1 MKTITILNSVK
12 SGYFMLVAFVIL
24 LSGVTA
30 CSNEEFG
37 IEIPEVKKE
46 WTKQEL
52 IEQALSRMPQT
63 RSGSNNV
70 TAQMITISETVSI
83 RCKASK
89 SMIISWGTDTITT
102 LPNVDSVYTFTYSDG
117 YPSHAISIYASTEA
131 LQSLNVDRNRLIS
144 LEIDASNLKTLYC
157 QENYLDELDLAKC
170 PALMTILADNNEL
183 SSINIDSLTR
193 LRVVRLSHNRL
204 TQIDVSKNKFIY
216 ALCVDDNQLTDI
228 DLTKNPDLLLLY
240 IGKNSITN
248 LNLSSNYRLQNISLN
263 HLPLETYN
271 GSPVNTENFNKF
283 NIHRLSQLDIAY
295 TPFTSLDLSQ
305 KSVRELDISG
315 TAITHLNLSRSSIET
330 FYATR
335 SKLAEL
341 TYSTTTFNNAQDIR
355 IERTPLENE
364 WEKINA
370 LANALPFRSEAT
382 PGTLFTYSKY
392 MKTIYEWLYGK
403 NWIINP

>member
-1 MKTITILNSVK
+1 MKTITILNSMK
-12 SGYFMLVAFVIL
+12 SGYFMLVVCAIL
-24 LSGVTA
+24 LLGATA
-30 CSNEEFG
+30 CSSEEFG
-37 IEIPEVKKE
+37 VEVPEAEKV

-63 RSGSNNV
+63 RGEIVSVQMV
-70 TAQMITISETVSI
+70 TTSRTLSI
-83 RCKASK
+83 KCKASE
-89 SMIISWGTDTITT
+89 SMIIKWEGFDNATDTIS
-102 LPNVDSVYTFTYSDG
+102 PNIESVYTHTYSDN
-117 YPSHAISIYASTEA
+117 YPSRAIRIVGSPEA
-131 LQSLNVDRNRLIS
+131 LQSLHVDSNRLIS
-144 LEIDASNLKTLYC
+144 LRIDASKLSSLYC
-157 QENYLDELDLAKC
+157 QENYLDELDLTKC

-228 DLTKNPDLLLLY
+228 DLTKNPDLLLLN

-248 LNLSSNYRLQNISLN
+248 LNLSSNYKLQHISLN

-295 TPFTSLDLSQ
+295 TPFISLDLSQ

-341 TYSTTTFNNAQDIR
+341 TYAETTFDNAYDIR
-355 IERTPLENE
+355 IERTPFEN
-364 WEKINA
+364 NCDYMTDF
-370 LANALPFRSEAT
+370 ANALLLTKRKGKLYTYTDCLEASQVLAMT
-382 PGTLFTYSKY
+382 G
-392 MKTIYEWLYGK
+392 
-403 NWIINP
+403 WIINP

>member
-1 MKTITILNSVK
+1 MK
-12 SGYFMLVAFVIL
+12 SGYFMLVVCQTL
-24 LSGVTA
+24 LLGASA
-30 CSNEEFG
+30 CGHEEFR
-37 IEIPEVKKE
+37 IEVPEVKKE

-63 RSGSNNV
+63 RGAIVSVQMV
-70 TAQMITISETVSI
+70 TTSRTLSI
-83 RCKASK
+83 KCKASE
-89 SMIISWGTDTITT
+89 SMIIKWENQTDTIS
-102 LPNVDSVYTFTYSDG
+102 PNSDSVYVHTYSDNL
-117 YPSHAISIYASTEA
+117 PSHPILITGSREA
-131 LQSLNVDRNRLIS
+131 LQSLNVDSNRLIS
-144 LEIDASNLKTLYC
+144 LRIDASKLSSLYC
-157 QENYLDELDLAKC
+157 QENYLDELDLTKC

-355 IERTPLENE
+355 IERTPFENDCKNMEDFAKALFGTNRQGKLYTYTDCLEASQ
-364 WEKINA
+364 A
-370 LANALPFRSEAT
+370 LAMT
-382 PGTLFTYSKY
+382 D
-392 MKTIYEWLYGK
+392 
-403 NWIINP
+403 WIINP